1 MPLFSVVIPLY
12 NKENYIS
19 ETINSVLKQSV
30 QDFELIVIN
39 DGSTDKS
46 LDIVKSF
53 NDFRISLI
61 DQKNIGLSATRNK
74 GIKLAKGRIVALL
87 DADDLWQPNFLKEI
101 KSFHEAHPDIDVFG
115 TSYQEYNGKQFLNTK
130 KNIPKIKFGTSFIIN
145 NFFECN
151 LFQPIITA
159 SSIAFK
165 KGVMKDLTFDSAID
179 YGEDIDFYIKCFSQ
193 YKLGYIYK
201 NLAIIRVDNQDQI
214 TTTGIK
220 DKKIPDFDTYK
231 DITPNSS
238 LKKYLDFVRY
248 SFATQYKTIGDFS
261 NYKKLADAIDK
272 SNLTSKQA
280 FLLKSPRVL
289 LVLLRNMK
297 KQLLKRN
304 IRLTSF

>member
-101 KSFHEAHPDIDVFG
+101 KSFHEAHPDIDV
-115 TSYQEYNGKQFLNTK
+115 SE
-130 KNIPKIKFGTSFIIN
+130 
-145 NFFECN
+145 
-151 LFQPIITA
+151 
-159 SSIAFK
+159 
-165 KGVMKDLTFDSAID
+165 
-179 YGEDIDFYIKCFSQ
+179 
-193 YKLGYIYK
+193 
-201 NLAIIRVDNQDQI
+201 
-214 TTTGIK
+214 
-220 DKKIPDFDTYK
+220 
-231 DITPNSS
+231 
-238 LKKYLDFVRY
+238 
-248 SFATQYKTIGDFS
+248 
-261 NYKKLADAIDK
+261 
-272 SNLTSKQA
+272 
-280 FLLKSPRVL
+280 
-289 LVLLRNMK
+289 
-297 KQLLKRN
+297 
-304 IRLTSF
+304 